1 MDGTGGIILREI
13 NQSQKGNDMV
23 SFILKETIREG
34 VKLSGVRLERKT
46 NQETHLTLGKKTTEG
61 HWKGGGGERGKWMM
75 GVKEGT

>member
-1 MDGTGGIILREI
+1 MREI

-46 NQETHLTLGKKTTEG
+46 NQETHLTLGKKQLRVTGREEVGNRVTG
-61 HWKGGGGERGKWMM
+61 
-75 GVKEGT
+75 